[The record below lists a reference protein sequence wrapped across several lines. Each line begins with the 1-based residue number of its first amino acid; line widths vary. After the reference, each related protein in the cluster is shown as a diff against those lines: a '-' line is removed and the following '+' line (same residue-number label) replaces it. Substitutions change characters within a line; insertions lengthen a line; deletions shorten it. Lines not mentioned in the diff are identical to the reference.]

1 MSVSVSFLNEEVSK
15 CFHQIVLSLSDV
27 SYDEKL
33 ESIASYLMNQDDTTF
48 DNIVEQFP
56 MVNKPLLFNMLLANF
71 LEIYQ
76 HRKQKNVSFDW
87 RRKEIYNALVVGK
100 QIPNS
105 VISISPT
112 GFKLLLNDDL
122 TYFYHRSPFYKKHIY
137 GSFSQEELELVTFYN
152 RLTSLSYLLSFM
164 IPADSKEEFYYTLI
178 ESISDSID
186 ALLFAANETNSPIFM
201 PHYIESSI
209 RVLEEL
215 DKSKLEKNKFYCTII
230 KELKSLVN
238 ASTDD
243 NKKYMMLELIFA
255 GVSAKDQSSLT
266 PFEKKLKETLISNHM
281 NCSFLKNFYD
291 QNEDN
296 ILTTFLFQFSTIK
309 PEIQLQNFSLF
320 DEVCNRNGNQYRKK

>member
-1 MSVSVSFLNEEVSK
+1 MSANVSFLNDEVSK
-15 CFHQIVLSLSDV
+15 CFHQIILSLSDV

-48 DNIVEQFP
+48 DNVLEQFP
-56 MVNKPLLFNMLLANF
+56 MVDKPLLFNMLLANF

-100 QIPNS
+100 QFPNS
-105 VISISPT
+105 IISISPT

-137 GSFSQEELELVTFYN
+137 GSFSQEELELVTFYD

-186 ALLFAANETNSPIFM
+186 AFLFSAKTDSPVFM
-201 PHYIESSI
+201 PHYIETSI
-209 RVLEEL
+209 QLLEKI
-215 DKSKLEKNKFYCTII
+215 DKSKLEKNKVYCTIV
-230 KELKSLVN
+230 KELKNLVN
-238 ASTDD
+238 ASLDD

-255 GVSAKDQSSLT
+255 GVHAKSQDSLT
-266 PFEKKLKETLISNHM
+266 PFEIKVKKTLTPDHM
-281 NCSFLKNFYD
+281 NCSFLDDFYV
-291 QNEDN
+291 QNEND
-296 ILTTFLFQFSTIK
+296 ILRTFLFQFPKIE
-309 PEIQLQNFSLF
+309 PETQLQNFSLF
-320 DEVCNRNGNQYRKK
+320 DGVCHRNGNQYRKQ